1 MEPASSSTSF
11 EIPAV
16 FACRLAGKK
25 CGNFKTGWWWS
36 WYHPFKLRTRHLY
49 SWHSFYLALGTSLP
63 LFVNICSFWMAP
75 LVSHTS
81 SLKQETL
88 AIGTGPIL
96 ISLILFDKRT
106 LSSVQNIRLHLN
118 LLFVP
123 PAQEHSD
130 EGWKTVKLQVK
141 HNVQIYE

>member
-1 MEPASSSTSF
+1 MLRRTKMKIRFAETVANAKMAKISVLM
-11 EIPAV
+11 IPSIP
-16 FACRLAGKK
+16 
-25 CGNFKTGWWWS
+25 GWTFFS
-36 WYHPFKLRTRHLY
+36 QTL
-49 SWHSFYLALGTSLP
+49 
-63 LFVNICSFWMAP
+63 
-75 LVSHTS
+75 
-81 SLKQETL
+81 SLKQETF